1 MSRHVHSYAEAVMEV
16 EDRTSIEVPES

>member
-16 EDRTSIEVPES
+16 EDRTSIEVPED